1 MTLLIRLFSSLSL
14 SLLLLLLWDNNGDH
28 GSRCGVSSVFA
39 FSVGKLT
46 ITRSS
51 RTTTPISS
59 SLVTTLRSSSNDDNG
74 AASASVSSALQPG
87 DTIAVIGA
95 SGNVGKL
102 VALRL
107 SDTYNVHGIVRDASS
122 SSLREFFKGRLVD
135 DGEER
140 KTTKET
146 GSIQL
151 FEVDLLEELE
161 RQQKKDSLNKFGS
174 GSGASGYNKSCP
186 KSLLAP
192 LQTAHAIVICTGTT
206 AFPTEAW
213 SRNGEKDVTS
223 EVLQSLWETKFNVK
237 DTLQNLDSL
246 GLNTPNNIDSKG
258 NRLLID
264 AWEYAAEVPKKRA
277 ILLSSIGVQRRT
289 EMPFPIL
296 NACGV
301 LDAKADAEAYLIE
314 KATTNNYK
322 YTILRPGQLFGGP
335 YDNNYYL
342 GTIFELDKDSDT
354 QELEMQVGDTL
365 LGDTLRSSVAEITA
379 QLCDTNTALNLD
391 FAVVN
396 VKGSAPSVSQI
407 QTKLQQL

>member
-1 MTLLIRLFSSLSL
+1 
-14 SLLLLLLWDNNGDH
+14 
-28 GSRCGVSSVFA
+28 
-39 FSVGKLT
+39 
-46 ITRSS
+46 
-51 RTTTPISS
+51 
-59 SLVTTLRSSSNDDNG
+59 
-74 AASASVSSALQPG
+74 
-87 DTIAVIGA
+87 
-95 SGNVGKL
+95 
-102 VALRL
+102 
-107 SDTYNVHGIVRDASS
+107 
-122 SSLREFFKGRLVD
+122 
-135 DGEER
+135 
-140 KTTKET
+140 
-146 GSIQL
+146 
-151 FEVDLLEELE
+151 
-161 RQQKKDSLNKFGS
+161 LNKFGS

-186 KSLLAP
+186 KSLLEP
-192 LQTAHAIVICTGTT
+192 LRTANAIVICTGTT

-223 EVLQSLWETKFNVK
+223 DVLKSLWETKLNVK
-237 DTLQNLDSL
+237 ETLTQLDAL

-289 EMPFPIL
+289 AMPFPIL

-301 LDAKADAEAYLIE
+301 LDAKADAEAYLME
-314 KATTNNYK
+314 QSKNNDYN

-354 QELEMQVGDTL
+354 QDLEMQVGDTL
-365 LGDTLRSSVAEITA
+365 LGDTLRSSLAEITA
-379 QLCDTNTALNLD
+379 QLCDTNTALNMD